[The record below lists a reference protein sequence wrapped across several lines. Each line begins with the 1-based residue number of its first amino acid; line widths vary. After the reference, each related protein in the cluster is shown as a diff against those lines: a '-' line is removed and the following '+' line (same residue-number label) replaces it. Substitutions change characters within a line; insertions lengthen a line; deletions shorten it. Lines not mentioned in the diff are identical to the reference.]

1 MFWYLLFAH
10 FVADYPLQTNW
21 IARNKGRIGVLAL
34 HAAIHLVSMLVLLA
48 ESALQLWPYLLAL
61 TAVHFCID
69 YGKNLLR
76 KARPQWV
83 IWPYLFDQVLHYLA
97 IGALTAWITSNG
109 VLFTLPFHPSVVI
122 YATGYIIVTIAW
134 FISERLLTAH
144 QPAYQ
149 KQVIEQFWSRMIT
162 RAAMLTIFLLLGNG
176 LFLIAPIAGIRIPLP
191 YTECSTRRRAI
202 ATDIAVA
209 FGTALL
215 IFAALLSRRN

>member
-83 IWPYLFDQVLHYLA
+83 IGPYLFDQVLHYLA
-97 IGALTAWITSNG
+97 IGAITAWIASNG
-109 VLFTLPFHPSVVI
+109 VLFTLPFHSSMVI
-122 YATGYIIVTIAW
+122 YATGYIMVTIAW

-162 RAAMLTIFLLLGNG
+162 RAAMLTIFLLLGDK
-176 LFLIAPIAGIRIPLP
+176 LFLSAPVIGMAALLP
-191 YTECSTRRRAI
+191 YTESTTRRRAI
-202 ATDIAVA
+202 TTDLAVA
-209 FGTALL
+209 FCTALL
-215 IFAALLSRRN
+215 VWAAVLSQYG